1 MNSRT
6 PSCMTERRQQQHR
19 HWQWLIASGMTSAAA
34 LALAP
39 ALAQTAPAAPAATAA
54 DNGVQQVIVTV
65 RKRTE
70 RLQDVPLS
78 ITALTAEQLE
88 DAGVKNV
95 QDLSRLTPGLTV
107 NTSGAETGISPTIR
121 GLYNLNGGSGDP
133 NVAVFLDGVYLA
145 NPSTISL
152 GLIDMERIEVVKGP
166 VSALYGRNAFAG
178 VINYVSKRPG
188 NKFDARGLVTFGSSG
203 LKTVQGNIG
212 GSINPG
218 IFSASIAGAIDQ
230 SDGTW
235 SDGITGKRAG
245 GYKKKDAQASFTL
258 TPNKEL
264 AFTGGIYYGND
275 FLANPAATYFTN
287 NCGRSTTTSP
297 EGGTQFQQ
305 FCGELVQQR
314 PVEVPALNPNSGTAG
329 NNRQVLSIN
338 LKGTYDIGF
347 ADAAVLF
354 GYNKN
359 TAQRFADFTF
369 RRAGIPFTL
378 VGGGTANLPELF
390 GFDANNADKSI
401 EVRVS
406 SKSNQA
412 LRWSA
417 GLYWFEATST
427 SSTIIGVDGSLVPA
441 GRTVAGTGGQYVT
454 PNGGFSETFKS
465 VTAFNETIT
474 SPFASLEYDI
484 VPALTTAL
492 ELRQTSQ
499 SKGADLLRSTAVAN
513 TVRPFGGPFATD
525 YSFGNYRA
533 SARWKLAPDAMT
545 YVSVANGTKAGG
557 FNLRATIPSE
567 LKFDP
572 ETNVTYEIGGKASFL
587 NRTVQVGVAAFKV
600 KAKSLQISGPSDNP
614 AATGLVT
621 KNFGGMDN
629 TGLELDIAARPVPS
643 LTLNAGVGYVSP
655 KFSSG
660 TYDFAASGANAGVA
674 DCLVIPSC
682 AARVVTVQ
690 SPQGPRQAVNLE
702 GLQIPRASKISAT
715 LGGQFNGS
723 FGGNW
728 AWFGRADLRYES
740 KQYSAPIN
748 FNYWGARKLVN
759 LRVGVDNG
767 PMRLALFVNNAT
779 NDKTPD
785 SASANVRLNDFIGP
799 MNAYLPAQRTY
810 GLSASYSY

>member
-1 MNSRT
+1 
-6 PSCMTERRQQQHR
+6 MTARRQQQHR
-19 HWQWLIASGMTSAAA
+19 HWQWLVASGMSSAAA

-39 ALAQTAPAAPAATAA
+39 ALAQTAPPAPAATPA

-78 ITALTAEQLE
+78 ITALSAETLE
-88 DAGVKNV
+88 DAGVKNI

-107 NTSGAETGISPTIR
+107 NTSGAETGVSPTIR

-152 GLIDMERIEVVKGP
+152 GLIDVERIEVVKGP

-188 NKFDARGLVTFGSSG
+188 SKFDARGMVTLGSHG
-203 LKTVQGNIG
+203 MRTVQGNIG
-212 GSINPG
+212 GPINPG
-218 IFSASIAGAIDQ
+218 IFSASLAGAIDQ
-230 SDGTW
+230 SDGTY
-235 SDGITGKRAG
+235 SDGITGKHAG
-245 GYKKKDAQASFTL
+245 GFKKKDVQASFSL
-258 TPNKEL
+258 TPNKDL
-264 AFTGGIYYGND
+264 SFTGGIYYGND
-275 FLANPAATYFTN
+275 FLENPAATYFTN

-305 FCGELVQQR
+305 FCGQLKQER
-314 PVEVPALNPNSGTAG
+314 PVEIPALNPNSGTAG

-338 LKGTYDIGF
+338 LKGSYDLGSIG
-347 ADAAVLF
+347 DVAVLL

-401 EVRVS
+401 EVRLS

-427 SSTIIGVDGSLVPA
+427 ASTIIGVDGALVPA

-454 PNGGFSETFKS
+454 PNGGFSEAYKS
-465 VTAFNETIT
+465 VTDFGEKIT
-474 SPFASLEYDI
+474 SPFASVEYDV
-484 VPALTTAL
+484 VPSVTAAL

-499 SKGADLLRSTAVAN
+499 TKNADLLRSTAVAN
-513 TVRPFGGPFATD
+513 TVRPFGGPFTTD
-525 YSFGNYRA
+525 FSFGNYRA
-533 SARWKLAPDAMT
+533 SARWKAGPETMT
-545 YVSVANGTKAGG
+545 YLSVANGTKAGG

-567 LKFDP
+567 LQFAP
-572 ETNVTYEIGGKASFL
+572 ETNVTYEIGGKASFM
-587 NRTVQVGVAAFKV
+587 NRTVQVGLAAFKV

-660 TYDFAASGANAGVA
+660 TYDFSSAGANAGVA
-674 DCLVIPSC
+674 DCLLIPSC
-682 AARVVTVQ
+682 APRVVTVQ

-702 GLQIPRASKISAT
+702 GLQIPRASKLTAT
-715 LGGQFNGS
+715 LGGQYNGN
-723 FGGNW
+723 FGANW
-728 AWFGRADLRYES
+728 AWFARADVRFES
-740 KQYSAPIN
+740 KQYSAPVN
-748 FNYWGARKLVN
+748 YNYWGARKLLN
-759 LRVGVDNG
+759 LRLGVDNG
-767 PMRLALFVNNAT
+767 PLRLALFVNNAT

-799 MNAYLPAQRTY
+799 MVAYLPAQRSV